1 MPSAAGT
8 TTSYLP
14 GEFQGGL
21 RAACKPVPEAYE
33 RRPRKMGA
41 RSLHPVVASK
51 EDSPP
56 RLTES
61 SIQSDEEIVLA
72 LATGDHSAMTQLF
85 SRYQGLVYSVA
96 LNIVGDFA
104 EAEEVVQTVFFD
116 IFRAANRYDNAR
128 GSARVWLLQFA
139 YHRALHRRRHL
150 EAQRFYLWENL
161 DTAAQISPFHEK
173 KTSLPELVLMV
184 RQALGRL
191 KPNQRAVVELT
202 YYEGLTAEEISRRTK
217 QTAHVVRHDLRR
229 AFTAMRETVG
239 DAGAGCAR

>member
-1 MPSAAGT
+1 MPDAH
-8 TTSYLP
+8 
-14 GEFQGGL
+14 
-21 RAACKPVPEAYE
+21 E
-33 RRPRKMGA
+33 RRA
-41 RSLHPVVASK
+41 RRMEATSLQPAVGSK
-51 EDSPP
+51 EDSPL

-61 SIQSDEEIVLA
+61 GGRSDEEIMLA
-72 LATGDHSAMTQLF
+72 LATGDHSAMTHLF
-85 SRYQGLVYSVA
+85 RRYQGLVYSVA
-96 LNIVGDFA
+96 LNIVGDSA

-150 EAQRFYLWENL
+150 SAQRFYLWESL
-161 DTAAQISPFHEK
+161 DTAAQMSRFHERK
-173 KTSLPELVLMV
+173 ASLPELILMA

-191 KPNQRAVVELT
+191 QPRQRAVVELT
-202 YYEGLTAEEISRRTK
+202 YYEGLTAEEISKRTK

-229 AFTAMRETVG
+229 AFTAMRAMFG

>member
-1 MPSAAGT
+1 MEA
-8 TTSYLP
+8 TSLQP
-14 GEFQGGL
+14 AVG
-21 RAACKPVPEAYE
+21 
-33 RRPRKMGA
+33 
-41 RSLHPVVASK
+41 SK
-51 EDSPP
+51 EDSPL

-61 SIQSDEEIVLA
+61 GGRSDEEIMLA
-72 LATGDHSAMTQLF
+72 LATGDHSAMTHLF
-85 SRYQGLVYSVA
+85 RRYQGLVYSVA
-96 LNIVGDFA
+96 LNIVGDSA

-150 EAQRFYLWENL
+150 SAQRFYLWESL
-161 DTAAQISPFHEK
+161 DTAAQMSRFHERK
-173 KTSLPELVLMV
+173 ASLPELILMA

-191 KPNQRAVVELT
+191 QPRQRAVVELT
-202 YYEGLTAEEISRRTK
+202 YYEGLTAEEISKRTK

-229 AFTAMRETVG
+229 AFTAMRAMFG